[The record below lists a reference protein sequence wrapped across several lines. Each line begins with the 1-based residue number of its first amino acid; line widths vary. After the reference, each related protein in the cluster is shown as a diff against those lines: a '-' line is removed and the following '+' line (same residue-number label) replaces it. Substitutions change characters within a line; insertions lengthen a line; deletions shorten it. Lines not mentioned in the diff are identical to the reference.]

1 MQTALSAPSSESGL
15 IRYLSEIRRLPILEP
30 QEEYMLGK
38 LWRDHEDWRAA
49 EKLITS
55 HLRLVAKIAMRYLG
69 YGLPISE
76 LISEG
81 NIGLI
86 QAVKHFEPERGFRLS
101 TYAKWWIRA
110 SIQEYVLRS
119 WSLVR
124 MGATAAQKK
133 LFFNLRKAKG
143 QLSAY
148 ENGDLKPENVEA
160 IATRLGFRQEDVID
174 MKRRFGGN
182 ASLNAPP
189 RDGEDGSGEW
199 QHRLVDDSLD
209 QECLLVQHD
218 RSDNRNMSLRSALDM
233 LNSRERRIL
242 EARRLSDHRVTLRT
256 LALEFRVSAERV
268 RQIEARAFEKI
279 RRAVCAGVVQLEVP
293 PVLAYLI
300 GSRLEAEAQEMHEA
314 KADRSPH

>member
-49 EKLITS
+49 EKLISS

-86 QAVKHFEPERGFRLS
+86 KAVKHFEPERGFRLS

-133 LFFNLRKAKG
+133 LFFNLRNAKG

-160 IATRLGFRQEDVID
+160 IATRLGVRQKDVID

-199 QHRLVDDSLD
+199 QHHLVDDSLD
-209 QECLLVQHD
+209 QERLLVQHD
-218 RSDNRNMSLRSALDM
+218 KSDNRNMSLRSALDM

-300 GSRLEAEAQEMHEA
+300 GSRIEAEAQEMHEA
-314 KADRSPH
+314 KADRSRH